1 MEDLGLV
8 PREKRL
14 LRRMYNAFRTE
25 GYRNM
30 IPTRTFRQS
39 LRGAVSHLESSHP
52 LTGEFRAEVQLTQDT
67 DAVYVEVDS
76 RSELSP
82 ELDLVWYSLPSGF
95 VVQRLSDFKYAKSKK
110 AFMVTG
116 NRVVVKLVHKSR
128 WPAASYRPPP
138 KPCWGFLVKSY
149 AVINGKPM
157 AKTK

>member
-67 DAVYVEVDS
+67 DAVYVEV
-76 RSELSP
+76 RSNPSP
-82 ELDLVWYSLPSGF
+82 KSDFLPSRPRAMLLVAEKISILCENF
-95 VVQRLSDFKYAKSKK
+95 DH
-110 AFMVTG
+110 
-116 NRVVVKLVHKSR
+116 RVL
-128 WPAASYRPPP
+128 
-138 KPCWGFLVKSY
+138 
-149 AVINGKPM
+149 
-157 AKTK
+157 

>member
-67 DAVYVEVDS
+67 DAVYVEV
-76 RSELSP
+76 RSNPSP
-82 ELDLVWYSLPSGF
+82 KSDFLPSRPRAMLLVAEKISILCENF
-95 VVQRLSDFKYAKSKK
+95 DLTVSKITWIIRLTPDLSFRPSLILFGTLYH
-110 AFMVTG
+110 
-116 NRVVVKLVHKSR
+116 RVL
-128 WPAASYRPPP
+128 
-138 KPCWGFLVKSY
+138 
-149 AVINGKPM
+149 
-157 AKTK
+157 